1 MLRAVSTP
9 HQALPKWLVPLARV
23 LPLMLI
29 SGAASAQTQTAAAPA
44 EKPHMQMG
52 AAMQTLS
59 SDPGMKGMSR
69 PQLTGVLEFV
79 AGNMVF
85 VLQHEM
91 GHAQISERNLP
102 VLGGK
107 DEDAADVFAILTML
121 QMKDEMSYR
130 VLERAAMG
138 WFLTAK
144 RDEKSGSMLTFYDAH
159 GLDRQRAYQIV
170 CLMVGSDPE
179 KFKGL
184 ADGSKL
190 PKDRQRSCA
199 NDFKNASA
207 AWEELLQPFR
217 RGPDQPKVKMQ
228 VVYGEGKGKLD
239 LFARTAKAAQL
250 LETLADFAEERFAW
264 RAPLTLEMRTC
275 GDVGASYNPFERK
288 VHLCYELAEDLAQVY
303 RKYGKEMKP
312 SAAKRKS

>member
-1 MLRAVSTP
+1 MSSVAIMARATRRL
-9 HQALPKWLVPLARV
+9 ALPYAFLA
-23 LPLMLI
+23 LM
-29 SGAASAQTQTAAAPA
+29 SGAAFAQTQTAAVAP

-52 AAMQTLS
+52 KALDMLM
-59 SDPGMKGMSR
+59 SDPDMKVMTR

-91 GHAQISERNLP
+91 GHAQIAERNLP

-130 VLERAAMG
+130 VLEQAAMG

-159 GLDRQRAYQIV
+159 GLDKQRAYQVV
-170 CLMVGSDPE
+170 CLMVGSNPQ
-179 KFKGL
+179 KFDVL
-184 ADGSKL
+184 AKDSKL
-190 PKDRQRSCA
+190 PKDRRQSCVS
-199 NDFKNASA
+199 DYKNASQGWDETLRPYSRKA
-207 AWEELLQPFR
+207 
-217 RGPDQPKVKMQ
+217 GQPKTKIEVI
-228 VVYGEGKGKLD
+228 YGEAKGKLEI
-239 LFARTAKAAQL
+239 FAKTARSAQL
-250 LETLADFAEERFAW
+250 LETLADFAAEKYIW
-264 RAPLTLEMRTC
+264 NAPLTLELRTC
-275 GDVGASYNPFERK
+275 GDVGASYNAAERK

-303 RKYGKEMKP
+303 RKFGKSMKV
-312 SAAKRKS
+312 AGKKGR